1 MSGPDKDLCSLVGSP
16 DADVKVLVVTGGTVS
31 GLGKGTAISSIG
43 VVLKSH
49 GVRVT
54 AMKIDPYLNVDAGTM
69 SPFEHGEVFVLDDGA
84 EADLDLGNY
93 ERFLDLNL
101 TASHSLT
108 TGKIYDQVIKRER
121 AGEYLGKTVQMVP
134 HVTDAIQNWILSV
147 ARQPTS
153 KSGEAPEV
161 CLVELGGTVG
171 DIESAVYLEAL
182 QQLSFKLGPK
192 NFMMVHLGFIPFQTA
207 TGEQKTKP
215 AQNSVRQLREA
226 GLKPDLLLC
235 RSEKP
240 LTEET
245 IHKLSLFCQVTT
257 NDVISL
263 HDVQN
268 IYHVPMLL
276 AAQNVGVEISKKFGL
291 GKESVVTPV
300 FKGMQFFADEDDGA
314 AETHEVPEQSE
325 VAKPQQRNSQLE
337 EEAEQ
342 KSDRLR
348 DWGMMAKR
356 VDTLTVE
363 VKIALVGKYTGMQ
376 DSYTS
381 VIKALRH
388 ACMEAG
394 FKLHV
399 DWVESTEL
407 EPNARDTDAIKYDVA
422 WGKIRSAHGV
432 IIPGGFGSRGVE
444 GMVLAANYCRVN
456 STPFFGIC
464 VGLQIAV
471 IEAARNLLQ
480 KEDANSSEFD
490 PQTKFPCIIFM
501 PEGSTTIMGGTMRL
515 GSRVTIIRDKSSLA
529 YQLYDSEP
537 VIFERHRHRY
547 EVNPEYVGMLEK
559 VGLNFS
565 GQDER
570 AQRME
575 IMEYAGSEEKPHPFF
590 LGVQFHPEFK
600 SRPNRP
606 SPPFLGFIL
615 AAGKTLKERLA
626 ENGGSLKLASGFSRK
641 PMVSPAHG
649 A

>member
-1 MSGPDKDLCSLVGSP
+1 MASSAHEAASLVG
-16 DADVKVLVVTGGTVS
+16 AHAGEKNAKVLVVTGGTVS

-49 GVRVT
+49 GIRVT

-134 HVTDAIQNWILSV
+134 HVTDAIQNWILNV
-147 ARQPTS
+147 ARQSTS
-153 KSGEAPEV
+153 KSEQAPEV

-182 QQLSFKLGPK
+182 QQLSFKLGPD
-192 NFMMVHLGFIPFQTA
+192 NFMMIHLGFIPLQTA

-235 RSEKP
+235 RSDKP
-240 LTEET
+240 LSDET
-245 IHKLSLFCQVTT
+245 RHKLSLFCQVTPQ
-257 NDVISL
+257 DVISL
-263 HDVQN
+263 HDVNN

-276 AAQNVGVEISKKFGL
+276 AAQNVGERISQKFGL
-291 GKESVVTPV
+291 GKEDVITPV
-300 FKGMQFFADEDDGA
+300 FKSIFGA
-314 AETHEVPEQSE
+314 QENQDAEEETEVQSE
-325 VAKPQQRNSQLE
+325 VDSSRKKSQLE
-337 EEAEQ
+337 NAARD
-342 KSDRLR
+342 KNGDRLK
-348 DWGMMAKR
+348 DWGKMAERFDSLK
-356 VDTLTVE
+356 VE
-363 VKIALVGKYTGMQ
+363 VKIALVGKYTGMP

-381 VIKALRH
+381 VVKSLRH
-388 ACMEAG
+388 ACIEAG
-394 FKLHV
+394 LKLHI
-399 DWVESTEL
+399 DWVESTDL
-407 EPNARDTDAIKYDVA
+407 EDNARDTEPTKYEEA
-422 WGKIRSAHGV
+422 WRKIRGANGV
-432 IIPGGFGSRGVE
+432 ILPGGFGSRGVE
-444 GMVLAANYCRVN
+444 GMILAANYCRVN
-456 STPFFGIC
+456 NTPFFGIC
-464 VGLQIAV
+464 IGLQIAV
-471 IEAARNLLQ
+471 IEASRNLLH
-480 KEDANSSEFD
+480 KENANSSEFD
-490 PQTKFPCIIFM
+490 SESNFPCIIFM

-529 YQLYDSEP
+529 YKLYDSEP

-547 EVNPEYVGMLEK
+547 EVNPDYVGQLEQ

-565 GQDER
+565 GQDELG
-570 AQRME
+570 QRME
-575 IMEYAGSEEKPHPFF
+575 IMEYSGPEDNPHPFY

-615 AAGKTLKERLA
+615 AAGKMLTQRLDD
-626 ENGGSLKLASGFSRK
+626 NGGSLKLASGFSRK
-641 PMVSPAHG
+641 LMVSSAFG